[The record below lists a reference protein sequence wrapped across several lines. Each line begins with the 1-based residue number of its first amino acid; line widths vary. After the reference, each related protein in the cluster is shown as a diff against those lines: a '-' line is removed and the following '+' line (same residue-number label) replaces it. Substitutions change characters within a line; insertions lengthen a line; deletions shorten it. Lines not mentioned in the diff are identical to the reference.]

1 MRTTERKTANRGT
14 IRHCREAIGLLTEYM
29 EGDLT
34 PGRVRQLEA
43 HLAGCSACAG
53 FLDSLRKTRDA
64 ARTLGA
70 REVPEECRRALRTL
84 LKDRLGPKR
93 S

>member
-1 MRTTERKTANRGT
+1 MRTPDRKPPTLKT
-14 IRHCREAIGLLTEYM
+14 IRHCRDAIGLLTEYM
-29 EGDLT
+29 EGGLT
-34 PGRVRQLEA
+34 PDRIRQLEA

-64 ARTLGA
+64 ARSLGA
-70 REVPEECRRALRTL
+70 REVPEECRRALRSL
-84 LKDRLGPKR
+84 LKDDLGPKR

>member
-1 MRTTERKTANRGT
+1 MRTTERKPAIRTT
-14 IRHCREAIGLLTEYM
+14 IRHCRDAIGLLTEFM

-34 PGRVRQLEA
+34 PGRIREPEA
-43 HLAGCSACAG
+43 HLAACPACAG

-64 ARTLGA
+64 ARSLGA
-70 REVPEECRRALRTL
+70 REVPEECRRALRSL
-84 LKDRLGPKR
+84 VKDRLGRKR